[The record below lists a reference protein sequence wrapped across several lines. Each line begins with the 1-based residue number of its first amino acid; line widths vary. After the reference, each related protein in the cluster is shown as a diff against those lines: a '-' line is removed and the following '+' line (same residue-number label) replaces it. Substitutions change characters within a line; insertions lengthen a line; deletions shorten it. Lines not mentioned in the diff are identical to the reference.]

1 MMLLLFFSLKR
12 WVRVL
17 HSLTGGG
24 RYVFPCTRSRRR
36 PMSEN
41 AILGALRRLGLPARV
56 RRCLTSAEASSA
68 VCIILIRTAND
79 LCPPATRRAE
89 ALRCRRELKTADNE
103 ARC

>member
-1 MMLLLFFSLKR
+1 
-12 WVRVL
+12 
-17 HSLTGGG
+17 
-24 RYVFPCTRSRRR
+24 
-36 PMSEN
+36 MSEN

-103 ARC
+103 ARCLRDLRLVNCQLLPFACLE